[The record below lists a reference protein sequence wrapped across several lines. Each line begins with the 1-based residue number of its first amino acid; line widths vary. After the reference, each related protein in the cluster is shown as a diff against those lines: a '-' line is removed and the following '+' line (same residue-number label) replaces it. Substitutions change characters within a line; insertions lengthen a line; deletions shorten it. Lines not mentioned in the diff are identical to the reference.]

1 MDNRRNG
8 GPAAEFPGAR
18 VVREPVP
25 GISAARNRGVDVATG
40 EIIAFTDDDV
50 LVDRRWL
57 RAIGERFAR
66 EPDLAA
72 VSGVVIPLE
81 LETPAQVMFEQFGM
95 GLDRG
100 LVPLTFERSGR
111 FQVVRRVPGTGTERV
126 GSLYEMGEFG
136 QGSNMAFR
144 ADALRARG
152 GFDEA
157 LGTGTPTHGGED
169 LTMLVELLMAGHRLA
184 YEPGAI
190 IHHSHRATMEE
201 LERQIH
207 GYGIGFTAMLLGLA
221 VRNPWHFVGLAGVI
235 PTWVRRLRNP
245 SEGKQSQRPDGFPQ
259 SLARAELGGML
270 AGPVAY
276 LRSCWIHRRRLRW
289 SW

>member
-1 MDNRRNG
+1 
-8 GPAAEFPGAR
+8 
-18 VVREPVP
+18 
-25 GISAARNRGVDVATG
+25 
-40 EIIAFTDDDV
+40 
-50 LVDRRWL
+50 
-57 RAIGERFAR
+57 
-66 EPDLAA
+66 
-72 VSGVVIPLE
+72 
-81 LETPAQVMFEQFGM
+81 M

-111 FQVVRRVPGTGTERV
+111 FRVVRRVLGTGAERV

-144 ADALRARG
+144 AGALRARG

-169 LTMLVELLMAGHRLA
+169 LTMLVELLMSGHRLA

-221 VRNPWHFVGLAGVI
+221 FRDPWHFVGLAGVLG
-235 PTWVRRLRNP
+235 TWIRRQRNP
-245 SEGKQSQRPDGFPQ
+245 AEGKQSQQPEGFPP
-259 SLARAELGGML
+259 SLARAELRGML
-270 AGPVAY
+270 GGPVAY